1 MKKNKLNHN
10 KQIMFGIMAMAIVVL
25 CVVIFFWMWCLPPDG
40 QHTGSR
46 PEHSIIL
53 NENLMGDSLQIIVG
67 EDTLYSARVTGNE
80 SVTFTVPNGTSA
92 FIVVDIRNACAN
104 TFEIP
109 ETGKNIMLERMG
121 NDIKM
126 QPTQTES
133 FE

>member
-25 CVVIFFWMWCLPPDG
+25 CVVIFFWMWCLPPG
-40 QHTGSR
+40 GLQAGNIAER
-46 PEHSIIL
+46 SIIL

-67 EDTLYSARVTGNE
+67 DDTVYNARSTGNE
-80 SVTFTVPNGTSA
+80 SVKFTVPNGTSA
-92 FIVVDIRNACAN
+92 FIVIDVRNTCAN

-109 ETGKNIMLERMG
+109 ETDKDIILERVG

-126 QPTQTES
+126 RPIQTES